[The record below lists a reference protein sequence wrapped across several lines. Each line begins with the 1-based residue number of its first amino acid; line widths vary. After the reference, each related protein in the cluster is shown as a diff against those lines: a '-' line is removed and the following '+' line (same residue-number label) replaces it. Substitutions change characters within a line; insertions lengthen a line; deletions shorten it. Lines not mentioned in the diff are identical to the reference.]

1 MSHVQGARG
10 PSVYNPHRFGD
21 RKPGLGGRS
30 RSSAAISRSKSN
42 VSTRTFTASKFA
54 CWQFVSYIIS
64 SSVPNGLTSGQP
76 KVTPGFQNKPGLA
89 PGLGAR
95 SRSSAEIVR
104 SKSRMHS
111 TARKSDW
118 EVHCPGVV
126 PFMSFIFEADRQAQP
141 RKNFIEQNKAAA
153 KQSKLNIIQ

>member
-10 PSVYNPHRFGD
+10 PSVFNPQKFGD

-42 VSTRTFTASKFA
+42 VSTRTFTASKIA
-54 CWQFVSYIIS
+54 SWQFDSYIIS
-64 SSVPNGLTSGQP
+64 SSVSNGPTSGQP
-76 KVTPGFQNKPGLA
+76 KVAPGFQNKPGLA

-104 SKSRMHS
+104 SKTRI
-111 TARKSDW
+111 ACKSDW
-118 EVHCPGVV
+118 EVHCPGVDFV
-126 PFMSFIFEADRQAQP
+126 PFMSWSWQTRTTKEELYRT
-141 RKNFIEQNKAAA
+141 EQSSSKAE
-153 KQSKLNIIQ
+153 